1 MSKRDRAEKGN
12 ENKKVV
18 QVEPAGEINLA
29 GEVRQK
35 AFRPQKILE
44 ILAKHQVDF
53 ILIGGVASTIHGAPF
68 ITVDLDVVPALE
80 TSNLDRLA
88 AALRELKAFLRDE
101 DAEDGVDIKF
111 DGRMLKKAIPDI
123 GFLRFDTKYGF
134 LDIIYRPAGTRGFRD
149 LAKSALPQDAG
160 SVQVQV
166 ASLEDVIRSK
176 QAVGRPRDLEQLPTL
191 RRLLEV
197 NEDSAD

>member
-1 MSKRDRAEKGN
+1 MA
-12 ENKKVV
+12 KKDH
-18 QVEPAGEINLA
+18 
-29 GEVRQK
+29 
-35 AFRPQKILE
+35 AFRPQRILE

-88 AALRELKAFLRDE
+88 TALLELKAILRDE
-101 DAEDGVDIKF
+101 NTKDGAEIKF
-111 DGRMLKKAIPDI
+111 DGRMLKRVIPDI

-134 LDIIYRPAGTRGFRD
+134 LDIIYRPAGTQGFRD

-176 QAVGRPRDLEQLPTL
+176 QAAGRPRDLEQLPTL
-191 RRLLEV
+191 RRLLEMS
-197 NEDSAD
+197 EDSVD